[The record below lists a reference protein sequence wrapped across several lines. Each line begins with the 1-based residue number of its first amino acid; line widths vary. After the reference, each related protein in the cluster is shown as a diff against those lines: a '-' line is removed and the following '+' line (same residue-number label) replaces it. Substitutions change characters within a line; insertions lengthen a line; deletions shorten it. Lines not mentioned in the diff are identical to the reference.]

1 MHVGPVEPARLL
13 FCVRSSVPRRPIKGP
28 KVGEGPPFIH
38 LEQASGLT
46 DQQCCGTFVTPRES
60 STTMRAGCWE
70 AAHLTRLRSVPAG
83 PRGLRTRNVFSATL
97 HPASAGPRHP
107 DQELARTAA
116 RTARLS
122 VQLPRLLRPGRR
134 HHAFHTGARRWNR
147 GHNSDLAKSTNS
159 NRKGLEGRHSLGSK
173 IPSYIHQLCTE
184 KMFAR
189 PRRIPDQSDDV
200 TLPRRAPAG
209 PGYEKGA
216 RRSTHGQEMAMRRR
230 RMALDTA
237 TCAHIIR
244 KPRQPHRA

>member
-13 FCVRSSVPRRPIKGP
+13 FCVRSSVPRRPIKRP

-116 RTARLS
+116 RVARPS
-122 VQLPRLLRPGRR
+122 VQLPRLRRPSRR

-147 GHNSDLAKSTNS
+147 GHSSDLAKSTNS
-159 NRKGLEGRHSLGSK
+159 NRKGLEGRLSLGSK

-189 PRRIPDQSDDV
+189 PRRIPDQPGCCLK
-200 TLPRRAPAG
+200 TPEKQQKIAFRR
-209 PGYEKGA
+209 K
-216 RRSTHGQEMAMRRR
+216 
-230 RMALDTA
+230 L
-237 TCAHIIR
+237 
-244 KPRQPHRA
+244 

>member
-1 MHVGPVEPARLL
+1 MHVGPGEPARLL

-116 RTARLS
+116 RVARPS
-122 VQLPRLLRPGRR
+122 VQLPRLRRPSRR

-147 GHNSDLAKSTNS
+147 GHSRDLAKSTNS
-159 NRKGLEGRHSLGSK
+159 KRMGLEGRLSPTFPREQNPELYSSTLYGKDVIPGFPAEEDHRSKYCKEGQTQRFPSHSVS
-173 IPSYIHQLCTE
+173 HT
-184 KMFAR
+184 
-189 PRRIPDQSDDV
+189 
-200 TLPRRAPAG
+200 
-209 PGYEKGA
+209 
-216 RRSTHGQEMAMRRR
+216 
-230 RMALDTA
+230 
-237 TCAHIIR
+237 
-244 KPRQPHRA
+244 

>member
-13 FCVRSSVPRRPIKGP
+13 FCVRSSVPRRPIKRP

-116 RTARLS
+116 RTARPS
-122 VQLPRLLRPGRR
+122 VQLPRLRRPSRR

-147 GHNSDLAKSTNS
+147 GHSRDLAKSTNS
-159 NRKGLEGRHSLGSK
+159 KRMGLEGRLSPTFPREQNPELYSSTLYGKDVRPAEANHRSK
-173 IPSYIHQLCTE
+173 CSVDFH
-184 KMFAR
+184 
-189 PRRIPDQSDDV
+189 V
-200 TLPRRAPAG
+200 TGTLQYTLACCRFWACLP
-209 PGYEKGA
+209 
-216 RRSTHGQEMAMRRR
+216 
-230 RMALDTA
+230 
-237 TCAHIIR
+237 
-244 KPRQPHRA
+244 

>member
-13 FCVRSSVPRRPIKGP
+13 FCVRSSVPRRPIKRP

-116 RTARLS
+116 RVARPS
-122 VQLPRLLRPGRR
+122 VQLPRLRRPSRR

-147 GHNSDLAKSTNS
+147 GHSSDLAKSTNS
-159 NRKGLEGRHSLGSK
+159 NRKGLEGRLSLGSK

-189 PRRIPDQSDDV
+189 PRRIPDQI
-200 TLPRRAPAG
+200 
-209 PGYEKGA
+209 A
-216 RRSTHGQEMAMRRR
+216 RNLSPEISSFLCGSERLHACLRRR
-230 RMALDTA
+230 QEGWPPRPRATA
-237 TCAHIIR
+237 R
-244 KPRQPHRA
+244 